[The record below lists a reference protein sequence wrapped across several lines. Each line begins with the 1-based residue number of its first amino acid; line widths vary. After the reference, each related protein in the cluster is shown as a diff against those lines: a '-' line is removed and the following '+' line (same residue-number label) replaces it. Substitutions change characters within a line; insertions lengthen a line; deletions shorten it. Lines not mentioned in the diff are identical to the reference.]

1 MRDSSFQRA
10 AETNRWWTEWH
21 EDEWRKRS
29 YTVPLYL
36 PNAAVLKQRQA
47 QWGHEQRPRKTRT
60 LGLDKSIVIKE
71 VKQDNAL
78 REENSEILRPCRKL
92 RRNLAIIRSMFPCWI
107 QKNPPKHARGF
118 LQLQWVFSKCGF
130 SAVVETQSKNDWHFV
145 LTFLFVGLWLSNNK
159 HFYWYYQACTHSLGR
174 NRFYEGSFSEFCTD
188 FHSQSQPAVI

>member
-1 MRDSSFQRA
+1 MQSGEISNKRLLYPQAERVSSVSETAKMPLTYVNKEKQACLFTSPPLCWDTELQESKYIISHTPLWSNTHSDTWQMRDSSFQRA

-60 LGLDKSIVIKE
+60 LGLDNSIVIKE

-107 QKNPPKHARGF
+107 Q
-118 LQLQWVFSKCGF
+118 
-130 SAVVETQSKNDWHFV
+130 
-145 LTFLFVGLWLSNNK
+145 
-159 HFYWYYQACTHSLGR
+159 
-174 NRFYEGSFSEFCTD
+174 
-188 FHSQSQPAVI
+188 